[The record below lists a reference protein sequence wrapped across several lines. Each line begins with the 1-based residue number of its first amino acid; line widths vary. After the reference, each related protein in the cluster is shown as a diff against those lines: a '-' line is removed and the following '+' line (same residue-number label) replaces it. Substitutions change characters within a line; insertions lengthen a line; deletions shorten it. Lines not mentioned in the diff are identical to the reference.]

1 GAGYLEPSGYR
12 GVAFYRDVPYAV
24 SADGVITA
32 PATAPVA
39 FVREVLRALGVAD
52 DKLDVYV
59 GMHATEHAGTAA
71 AARGVSGLG
80 TISNRAYIECQG
92 HQRSH
97 GRENGERHC
106 HPACRRGRAVSG

>member
-32 PATAPVA
+32 PATAPVT
-39 FVREVLRALGVAD
+39 FMREVLRALGVAD
-52 DKLDVYV
+52 DNLDVYV

-71 AARGVSGLG
+71 AACGGSGLG
-80 TISNRAYIECQG
+80 TISNRAYIGCEG
-92 HQRSH
+92 QRRRP
-97 GRENGERHC
+97 GRENGEGH
-106 HPACRRGRAVSG
+106 